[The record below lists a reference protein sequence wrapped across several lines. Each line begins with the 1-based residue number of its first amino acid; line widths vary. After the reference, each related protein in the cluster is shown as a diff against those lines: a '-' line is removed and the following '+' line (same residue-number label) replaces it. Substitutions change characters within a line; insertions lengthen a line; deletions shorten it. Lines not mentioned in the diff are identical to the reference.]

1 MAKILVSGLCNVETT
16 LKVNKFPIEYY
27 PIDYPFF
34 GIKSNVSGVAY
45 NIVKALKTLG
55 DDVTLTSFIGNDF
68 EGEYVVNELKNANI
82 DVNFIK
88 KGLQETPTSIVLFD
102 NSGKRQIYCDL
113 KDIQEKT
120 YKFDESIT
128 NDKDI
133 LVLCNINFNRELI
146 KNIKNKIIATDVHVF
161 NNVHDEY
168 NKDFLENANIL
179 FLSDEAIEERYED
192 FIKKIENEYHNDI
205 IVLGMGKNGSLMYVK
220 EDNKFY
226 HVPAVDTGEI
236 LNTVGAGDALFS
248 GFIHYYSK
256 GYSPI
261 ECLKR
266 ATLVASHKIC
276 FNGGAIGHPTE
287 EKVEELY
294 IKYMEK
300 GTKK

>member
-248 GFIHYYSK
+248 GFIHYYAK
-256 GYSPI
+256 GYNPL
-261 ECLKR
+261 EALKR

-276 FNGGAIGHPTE
+276 YNGGAIGHPTE
-287 EKVEELY
+287 DKVEDLY
-294 IKYMEK
+294 KKYM
-300 GTKK
+300 

>member
-1 MAKILVSGLCNVETT
+1 MSKILVSGLCNVETT
-16 LKVNKFPIEYY
+16 LKVHKFPIDYY

-68 EGEYVVNELKNANI
+68 EGEYILKELKNSNIDVSFIKNELK
-82 DVNFIK
+82 
-88 KGLQETPTSIVLFD
+88 ETPTSIVLYD
-102 NSGKRQIYCDL
+102 NEGKRQIYCDL

-120 YKFDESIT
+120 YDINENISQ
-128 NDKDI
+128 DKDI
-133 LVLCNINFNRELI
+133 LVLCNINFNRESI
-146 KNIKNKIIATDVHVF
+146 KNIKNKVIATDVHVF
-161 NNVHDEY
+161 KNVYDEY
-168 NKDFLENANIL
+168 NKEFLENSNIL
-179 FLSDEAIEERYED
+179 FLSDEAINMNYEE
-192 FIKKIENEYHNDI
+192 FIMNIENVYHNDI

-220 EDNKFY
+220 AEDRFY
-226 HVPAVDTGEI
+226 HVPAVDTGVI
-236 LNTVGAGDALFS
+236 INTVGAGDALFS
-248 GFIHYYSK
+248 GFIHYYAK

-261 ECLKR
+261 ESLKR

-294 IKYMEK
+294 KEFNI
-300 GTKK
+300 

>member
-1 MAKILVSGLCNVETT
+1 MSKILVSGLCNVETT
-16 LKVNKFPIEYY
+16 LKVHKFPIDYY

-55 DDVTLTSFIGNDF
+55 DDVTLTSFIGKDF
-68 EGEYVVNELKNANI
+68 EGEYVLNELKNSNI
-82 DVNFIK
+82 DVNFVK
-88 KGLQETPTSIVLFD
+88 KELKETPTSIVLYD
-102 NSGKRQIYCDL
+102 NEGKRQIYCDL
-113 KDIQEKT
+113 KDIQDKT
-120 YKFDESIT
+120 YIIDDSII

-133 LVLCNINFNRELI
+133 LVLCNINFNRESI
-146 KNIKNKIIATDVHVF
+146 KNIKNKVIATDVHVF
-161 NNVHDEY
+161 NNVYDEY
-168 NKDFLENANIL
+168 NKEFLENSNIL
-179 FLSDEAIEERYED
+179 FLSDEAININYEE
-192 FIKKIENEYHNDI
+192 FIMNIENVYHNDI

-220 EDNKFY
+220 AENRFY
-226 HVPAVDTGEI
+226 HVPAVDTGVI
-236 LNTVGAGDALFS
+236 VNTVGAGDALFS
-248 GFIHYYSK
+248 GFIHYYAK

-294 IKYMEK
+294 KEFNI
-300 GTKK
+300 

>member
-1 MAKILVSGLCNVETT
+1 MAKILVSGLCNVETV

-55 DDVTLTSFIGNDF
+55 DDVTLTSFIGDDF
-68 EGEYVVNELKNANI
+68 EGEYVVNELKNGNI
-82 DVNFIK
+82 DVSLVK
-88 KGLQETPTSIVLFD
+88 KELKETPTSIVLFD

-113 KDIQEKT
+113 KDIQDKT
-120 YKFDESIT
+120 YKFDNSII

-146 KNIKNKIIATDVHVF
+146 KNVKNKVIATDVHVF
-161 NNVHDEY
+161 NNVYDEY

-192 FIKKIENEYHNDI
+192 FIIKIENEYHNDI

-220 EDNKFY
+220 KENKFY
-226 HVPAVDTGEI
+226 HVPAVDTGI
-236 LNTVGAGDALFS
+236 IVNTVGAGDALFS
-248 GFIHYYSK
+248 GFIHYYAK
-256 GYSPI
+256 GYTPLES
-261 ECLKR
+261 LKR

-276 FNGGAIGHPTE
+276 YNGGAIGHPTE

-294 IKYMEK
+294 
-300 GTKK
+300 KKVNG